1 MPDSSA
7 PKTSFWISPA
17 VKRHGWHVVLAAGA
31 VMGLYAWKDD
41 PDLILIVATS
51 IFVSG
56 VVAGGIELGR
66 WLYHW
71 IED

>member
-1 MPDSSA
+1 
-7 PKTSFWISPA
+7 
-17 VKRHGWHVVLAAGA
+17 
-31 VMGLYAWKDD
+31 MGLYAWKDD